1 MAKKAQK
8 KPAAE
13 ITVANPAASVKE
25 EKKPVAEKAKETAV
39 KVAEKVGV
47 VVEKAEKKAEEV
59 ATKAQEKVVE
69 VVKKVEEKTAP
80 VAEKI
85 KEKKAEKAVK
95 PVKPVKSEK
104 AEKAEKAV
112 KEAVKKVADAAE
124 KAVDTVAKAAEK
136 VAEKAEESK
145 VAEKVAK
152 VVKTAEAKVDK
163 PVAAKAEKPAV
174 PEEKKYRK
182 KVLFVAAE
190 ALPYVKTGGLGD
202 VAAALPKALLKEDY
216 DVRVVLPLYFNI
228 PDKFRTTMQYLGCCY
243 VSLAWRYQYCGV
255 FTQKY
260 DGVTYYFIDN
270 EYYFKRNGIYGHYD
284 DAERFAFFSKAVLEA
299 LPIMDFTPDI
309 IHCHDWHTG
318 LTPVYLDVYYRNS
331 PYCKSARTV
340 FTIHNIQFQG
350 KYGTEI
356 CDDIL
361 GLPADKKSLVLYQNC
376 VNFMKGAIECSN
388 KVTTV
393 SPTYAEEIL
402 NSYYSFGLQDIL
414 GARKYKLSGIING
427 IDVDTNDPATDKA
440 LFKNY
445 DKTTVADK
453 AANKKGLQQMLNL
466 DQNPNVPV
474 IGMVTRLTEQK
485 GMELIAN
492 VFEAILSKGVQMVVL
507 GSGDWKYES
516 LLKDMQKRFPDKLR
530 AVLGFSGDLA
540 SKIYA
545 GADIFLMP
553 SKFEPCGLSQMIS
566 MRYGTIPIVRETG
579 GLKDTVVPYNGATG
593 EGTGFTFYSY
603 NAHDMLYAIERA
615 VGLYYD
621 YKDDWKKL
629 VQNAMSQDFSWNNI
643 CKQYIALYEN
653 L

>member
-1 MAKKAQK
+1 MAKKAQTKKPDAAQK
-8 KPAAE
+8 KPA
-13 ITVANPAASVKE
+13 TVASAVPEKE
-25 EKKPVAEKAKETAV
+25 EKAAIVTPVKEV
-39 KVAEKVGV
+39 EKVV
-47 VVEKAEKKAEEV
+47 AKAQTTEIKAEKKAEKVAVKAQKEV
-59 ATKAQEKVVE
+59 AEPVAVGKKSEPK
-69 VVKKVEEKTAP
+69 VKKAAGK
-80 VAEKI
+80 
-85 KEKKAEKAVK
+85 KAVK
-95 PVKPVKSEK
+95 
-104 AEKAEKAV
+104 AQKAV
-112 KEAVKKVADAAE
+112 KTEE
-124 KAVDTVAKAAEK
+124 KAA
-136 VAEKAEESK
+136 
-145 VAEKVAK
+145 VAEKVQEKPVEAIK
-152 VVKTAEAKVDK
+152 TEVIPVKTEAK
-163 PVAAKAEKPAV
+163 PAEKQY
-174 PEEKKYRK
+174 KK

-190 ALPYVKTGGLGD
+190 ALPYVKTGGLAD
-202 VAAALPKALLKEDY
+202 VAAALPKALLKENY
-216 DVRVVLPLYFNI
+216 DVRVVMPLYFNI

-243 VSLAWRYQYCGV
+243 VALAWRYQYCGV

-260 DGVTYYFIDN
+260 DGVTYYFLDN

-284 DAERFAFFSKAVLEA
+284 DAERFAFFSKAALEA

-331 PYCKSARTV
+331 PYCKNARTV

-350 KYGTEI
+350 KYGNEI
-356 CDDIL
+356 CDDII
-361 GLPADKKSLVLYQNC
+361 GLPTDKKSLVQYQNC
-376 VNFMKGAIECSN
+376 VNYMKGAIECSN

-393 SPTYAEEIL
+393 SPTYAKEIL

-414 GARKYKLSGIING
+414 GARKYKLCGIING
-427 IDVDTNDPATDKA
+427 IDVDLNNPATDKA

-445 DKTTVADK
+445 DKDTVADK

-485 GMELIAN
+485 GMDLIAN
-492 VFEAILSKGVQMVVL
+492 VFEEILSKGIQMVVL

-566 MRYGTIPIVRETG
+566 MRYGTIPVVRETG
-579 GLKDTVVPYNGATG
+579 GLKDTVVPYNGATK

-621 YKDDWKKL
+621 YKDDWKQL

>member
-1 MAKKAQK
+1 MAKKAQTK
-8 KPAAE
+8 KPAA
-13 ITVANPAASVKE
+13 V
-25 EKKPVAEKAKETAV
+25 EKKPVVATDVAPAKSEKKPVKEKAKETAA
-39 KVAEKVGV
+39 KVVEKVEEV
-47 VVEKAEKKAEEV
+47 VGKAGEKAEKPAAKAE
-59 ATKAQEKVVE
+59 KKVSE
-69 VVKKVEEKTAP
+69 AVKKVEEKAAP
-80 VAEKI
+80 AVKKI
-85 KEKKAEKAVK
+85 EEKKAEKPA
-95 PVKPVKSEK
+95 KSEK
-104 AEKAEKAV
+104 AAKAEKVVKKTVAKVADKVEKAVDKVAEKAEKA
-112 KEAVKKVADAAE
+112 AE
-124 KAVDTVAKAAEK
+124 KAVASKAGEKIADAVKAAEEK
-136 VAEKAEESK
+136 VDVAPAEKQY
-145 VAEKVAK
+145 
-152 VVKTAEAKVDK
+152 
-163 PVAAKAEKPAV
+163 
-174 PEEKKYRK
+174 KKRI
-182 KVLFVAAE
+182 LFVAAE

-202 VAAALPKALLKEDY
+202 VAAALPKALVKEGY

-260 DGVTYYFIDN
+260 DGVTYYFLDN

-284 DAERFAFFSKAVLEA
+284 DAERFAFFSKAALEA
-299 LPIMDFTPDI
+299 LPIMNFTPDI

-318 LTPVYLDVYYRNS
+318 LTPVYLDVYYRNV
-331 PYCKSARTV
+331 PYCKNARTV

-350 KYGTEI
+350 KYGNEI

-361 GLPADKKSLVLYQNC
+361 GLPADKKSLVQYQNC

-393 SPTYAEEIL
+393 SPTYANEIL

-427 IDVDTNDPATDKA
+427 IDVETNDPATDKA

-445 DKTTVADK
+445 DKNTVADK

-485 GMELIAN
+485 GMELIAS
-492 VFEAILSKGVQMVVL
+492 VFEEILSKGVQMVVL

-579 GLKDTVVPYNGATG
+579 GLKDTVVPYNGVTKQ
-593 EGTGFTFYSY
+593 GTGFTFYSY

-621 YKDDWKKL
+621 YKDDWKQL

>member
-1 MAKKAQK
+1 MAKKAQTK
-8 KPAAE
+8 KPAE
-13 ITVANPAASVKE
+13 VKE
-25 EKKPVAEKAKETAV
+25 KAVAPVKSEEKP
-39 KVAEKVGV
+39 
-47 VVEKAEKKAEEV
+47 VVEKAKAVVAEVAAKVETAFEKVEKKAEEV
-59 ATKAQEKVVE
+59 AA
-69 VVKKVEEKTAP
+69 KVEEK
-80 VAEKI
+80 V
-85 KEKKAEKAVK
+85 V
-95 PVKPVKSEK
+95 
-104 AEKAEKAV
+104 
-112 KEAVKKVADAAE
+112 
-124 KAVDTVAKAAEK
+124 K
-136 VAEKAEESK
+136 VAEKAKEKAAPAVKKAAEKKAAKADKPVKKSETLQKAETAVKETAAK
-145 VAEKVAK
+145 VAEKVEKA
-152 VVKTAEAKVDK
+152 
-163 PVAAKAEKPAV
+163 VAAVEKKAEETAV
-174 PEEKKYRK
+174 TIEKTKAVEKVEKAVKAAEVKIENAEKKAEPAKQYK
-182 KVLFVAAE
+182 KKILFVAAE

-202 VAAALPKALLKEDY
+202 VAAALPKALVKEEY
-216 DVRVVLPLYFNI
+216 DVRVVMPLYFNI

-260 DGVTYYFIDN
+260 DGVTYYFLDN

-284 DAERFAFFSKAVLEA
+284 DAERFAFFSKAALEA

-331 PYCKSARTV
+331 PNCKNARTV

-350 KYGTEI
+350 KYGNEI

-361 GLPADKKSLVLYQNC
+361 GLPADKKSLVQYQNC

-393 SPTYAEEIL
+393 SPTYAGEIL

-427 IDVDTNDPATDKA
+427 IDVDINNPATDKA

-445 DKTTVADK
+445 DKNSVEGK
-453 AANKKGLQQMLNL
+453 AANKKGLQEMLNL
-466 DQNPNVPV
+466 NQNPNIPV

-492 VFEAILSKGVQMVVL
+492 VFEEILSKGLQMVVL

-516 LLKDMQKRFPDKLR
+516 MLKDMQKRFPDKLR

-545 GADIFLMP
+545 GSDIFLMP

-579 GLKDTVVPYNGATG
+579 GLKDTVAPYNGATKQ
-593 EGTGFTFYSY
+593 GTGFTFYSY

-621 YKDDWKKL
+621 YKEDWKQL
-629 VQNAMSQDFSWNNI
+629 VQNAMSQDFSWDNI
-643 CKQYIALYEN
+643 CKQYISLYEN

>member
-1 MAKKAQK
+1 MAKKAQTKKPDAAQK
-8 KPAAE
+8 KPA
-13 ITVANPAASVKE
+13 TVASAVPEKEKKAAIVTPVKE
-25 EKKPVAEKAKETAV
+25 V
-39 KVAEKVGV
+39 EKVV
-47 VVEKAEKKAEEV
+47 AKAQTTEIKAEKKAEKV
-59 ATKAQEKVVE
+59 AVKAQKE
-69 VVKKVEEKTAP
+69 VTEPA
-80 VAEKI
+80 
-85 KEKKAEKAVK
+85 AVGK
-95 PVKPVKSEK
+95 KSEPK
-104 AEKAEKAV
+104 V
-112 KEAVKKVADAAE
+112 K
-124 KAVDTVAKAAEK
+124 KAAEK
-136 VAEKAEESK
+136 KAVKAQKAEKTEEK
-145 VAEKVAK
+145 AAVAEKVQEKPVEAIK
-152 VVKTAEAKVDK
+152 TEVIPVKTEAK
-163 PVAAKAEKPAV
+163 PA
-174 PEEKKYRK
+174 EKKYKK

-190 ALPYVKTGGLGD
+190 ALPYVKTGGLAD
-202 VAAALPKALLKEDY
+202 VAAALPKALLKENY
-216 DVRVVLPLYFNI
+216 DVRVVMPLYFNI

-243 VSLAWRYQYCGV
+243 VALAWRYQYCGV

-260 DGVTYYFIDN
+260 DGVTYYFLDN

-284 DAERFAFFSKAVLEA
+284 DAERFAFFSKAALEA

-331 PYCKSARTV
+331 PYCKNARTV

-350 KYGTEI
+350 KYGNEI
-356 CDDIL
+356 CDDII
-361 GLPADKKSLVLYQNC
+361 GLPADKKSLVQYQNC
-376 VNFMKGAIECSN
+376 VNYMKGAIECSN

-393 SPTYAEEIL
+393 SPTYAKEIL

-414 GARKYKLSGIING
+414 GARKYKLCGIING
-427 IDVDTNDPATDKA
+427 IDVDLNNPATDKA

-445 DKTTVADK
+445 DKDTVADK

-485 GMELIAN
+485 GMDLIAN
-492 VFEAILSKGVQMVVL
+492 VFEEILSKGIQMVVL

-566 MRYGTIPIVRETG
+566 MRYGTIPVVRETG
-579 GLKDTVVPYNGATG
+579 GLKDTVVPYNGATK

-621 YKDDWKKL
+621 YKDDWKQL

>member
-1 MAKKAQK
+1 MAKKAQTK
-8 KPAAE
+8 KPAA
-13 ITVANPAASVKE
+13 V
-25 EKKPVAEKAKETAV
+25 EKKPVVATDVASAKSEKKPVKEKAKETAA
-39 KVAEKVGV
+39 KVVEKVEEV
-47 VVEKAEKKAEEV
+47 VGKAGEKAEKLAAKAE
-59 ATKAQEKVVE
+59 KKVSE
-69 VVKKVEEKTAP
+69 AVKKVEEKAAP
-80 VAEKI
+80 AVKKI
-85 KEKKAEKAVK
+85 EEKKAEKPA
-95 PVKPVKSEK
+95 KSEK
-104 AEKAEKAV
+104 AAKAEKVVKETVAKVADKVEKAVDKVAEKAEKA
-112 KEAVKKVADAAE
+112 AE
-124 KAVDTVAKAAEK
+124 KAVASKAGEKIADAVKAAEEK
-136 VAEKAEESK
+136 VDVAPAEKQY
-145 VAEKVAK
+145 
-152 VVKTAEAKVDK
+152 
-163 PVAAKAEKPAV
+163 
-174 PEEKKYRK
+174 KKRI
-182 KVLFVAAE
+182 LFVAAE

-202 VAAALPKALLKEDY
+202 VAAALPKALVKEGY

-260 DGVTYYFIDN
+260 DGVTYYFLDN

-284 DAERFAFFSKAVLEA
+284 DAERFAFFSKAALEA
-299 LPIMDFTPDI
+299 LPIMNFTPDI

-318 LTPVYLDVYYRNS
+318 LTPVYLDVYYRNV
-331 PYCKSARTV
+331 PYCKNARTV

-350 KYGTEI
+350 KYGNEI

-361 GLPADKKSLVLYQNC
+361 GLPADKKSLVQYQNC

-393 SPTYAEEIL
+393 SPTYANEIL

-427 IDVDTNDPATDKA
+427 IDVETNDPATDKA

-445 DKTTVADK
+445 DKNTVADK

-485 GMELIAN
+485 GMELIAS
-492 VFEAILSKGVQMVVL
+492 VFEEILSKGVQMVVL

-579 GLKDTVVPYNGATG
+579 GLKDTVVPYNGVTRQ
-593 EGTGFTFYSY
+593 GTGFTFYSY

-621 YKDDWKKL
+621 YKDDWKQL

>member
-1 MAKKAQK
+1 MAKKAQTK
-8 KPAAE
+8 KPAA
-13 ITVANPAASVKE
+13 V
-25 EKKPVAEKAKETAV
+25 EKKPVVATDVASAKSEKKPVKEKAKETAA
-39 KVAEKVGV
+39 KVVEKVEEV
-47 VVEKAEKKAEEV
+47 VGKAGEKAEKLAAKAE
-59 ATKAQEKVVE
+59 KKVSE
-69 VVKKVEEKTAP
+69 AVKKVEEKAAP
-80 VAEKI
+80 AVKKI
-85 KEKKAEKAVK
+85 EEKKAEKPAKREKAAKAEKVVKKTVAKVADKVEKAVDK
-95 PVKPVKSEK
+95 V
-104 AEKAEKAV
+104 AEKAEKA
-112 KEAVKKVADAAE
+112 AE
-124 KAVDTVAKAAEK
+124 KAVASKAGEKIADAVKAAEEK
-136 VAEKAEESK
+136 VDVAPAEKQY
-145 VAEKVAK
+145 
-152 VVKTAEAKVDK
+152 
-163 PVAAKAEKPAV
+163 
-174 PEEKKYRK
+174 KKRI
-182 KVLFVAAE
+182 LFVAAE

-202 VAAALPKALLKEDY
+202 VAAALPKALVKEGY

-260 DGVTYYFIDN
+260 DGVTYYFLDN

-284 DAERFAFFSKAVLEA
+284 DAERFAFFSKAALEA

-318 LTPVYLDVYYRNS
+318 LTPVYLDVYYRNV
-331 PYCKSARTV
+331 PYCKNARTV

-350 KYGTEI
+350 KYGNEI

-361 GLPADKKSLVLYQNC
+361 GLPADKKSLVQYQNC

-393 SPTYAEEIL
+393 SPTYANEIL

-427 IDVDTNDPATDKA
+427 IDVETNDPATDKA

-445 DKTTVADK
+445 DKNTVADK

-485 GMELIAN
+485 GMELIAS
-492 VFEAILSKGVQMVVL
+492 VFEEILSKGVQMVVL

-579 GLKDTVVPYNGATG
+579 GLKDTVVPYNGVTKQ
-593 EGTGFTFYSY
+593 GTGFTFYSY

-621 YKDDWKKL
+621 YKDDWKQL

>member
-8 KPAAE
+8 KPAAAE
-13 ITVANPAASVKE
+13 KPVANSAVAAKE
-25 EKKPVAEKAKETAV
+25 EKKPAVVKAEETAV
-39 KVAEKVGV
+39 KAAEKPVA
-47 VVEKAEKKAEEV
+47 VEKKAEKKAEKVE
-59 ATKAQEKVVE
+59 TKAQEKVAGVVE
-69 VVKKVEEKTAP
+69 KVEEKAAP
-80 VAEKI
+80 KAVQTKVKKAQKTDVKKAPAPAEKP
-85 KEKKAEKAVK
+85 AVK
-95 PVKPVKSEK
+95 
-104 AEKAEKAV
+104 
-112 KEAVKKVADAAE
+112 
-124 KAVDTVAKAAEK
+124 
-136 VAEKAEESK
+136 AEKAEESNAEVK
-145 VAEKVAK
+145 VGKA
-152 VVKTAEAKVDK
+152 AEAKT
-163 PVAAKAEKPAV
+163 EKPAA
-174 PEEKKYRK
+174 PTEKKYRK

-270 EYYFKRNGIYGHYD
+270 EYYFKRNGLYGHYD

-427 IDVDTNDPATDKA
+427 IDVDINDPATDKA

-445 DKTTVADK
+445 TKETVADK

-566 MRYGTIPIVRETG
+566 MRYGTIPVVRETG

-593 EGTGFTFYSY
+593 QGTGFTFYSY

-643 CKQYIALYEN
+643 CKQYVALYEN

>member
-1 MAKKAQK
+1 MAKKAQTK
-8 KPAAE
+8 KPAA
-13 ITVANPAASVKE
+13 V
-25 EKKPVAEKAKETAV
+25 EKKPVVATDVASAKSEKKPVKEKAKETAA
-39 KVAEKVGV
+39 KVVEKVEEV
-47 VVEKAEKKAEEV
+47 VGKAGEKAEKLAAKAE
-59 ATKAQEKVVE
+59 KKVSE
-69 VVKKVEEKTAP
+69 AVKKVEEKAAP
-80 VAEKI
+80 AVKKI
-85 KEKKAEKAVK
+85 EEKKAEKPA
-95 PVKPVKSEK
+95 KSEK
-104 AEKAEKAV
+104 AAKAEKVVKETVAKVADKVEKAVDKVAEKAEKA
-112 KEAVKKVADAAE
+112 AE
-124 KAVDTVAKAAEK
+124 KAVASKAGEKIADAVKAAEEK
-136 VAEKAEESK
+136 VDVAPAEKQY
-145 VAEKVAK
+145 
-152 VVKTAEAKVDK
+152 
-163 PVAAKAEKPAV
+163 
-174 PEEKKYRK
+174 KKRI
-182 KVLFVAAE
+182 LFVAAE

-202 VAAALPKALLKEDY
+202 VAAALPKALVKEGY

-260 DGVTYYFIDN
+260 DGVTYYFLDN

-284 DAERFAFFSKAVLEA
+284 DAERFAFFSKAALEA

-318 LTPVYLDVYYRNS
+318 LTPVYLDVYYRNV
-331 PYCKSARTV
+331 PYCKNARTV

-350 KYGTEI
+350 KYGNEI

-361 GLPADKKSLVLYQNC
+361 GLPADKKSLVQYQNC

-393 SPTYAEEIL
+393 SPTYANEIL

-427 IDVDTNDPATDKA
+427 IDVETNDPATDKA

-445 DKTTVADK
+445 DKNTVADK

-485 GMELIAN
+485 GMELIAS
-492 VFEAILSKGVQMVVL
+492 VFEEILSKGVQMVVL

-579 GLKDTVVPYNGATG
+579 GLKDTVVPYNGVTKQ
-593 EGTGFTFYSY
+593 GTGFTFYSY

-621 YKDDWKKL
+621 YKDDWKQL

>member
-8 KPAAE
+8 KPATE
-13 ITVANPAASVKE
+13 KSVATPAAPAKE
-25 EKKPVAEKAKETAV
+25 EKKTVAEKAEERAV
-39 KVAEKVGV
+39 KVAAKVEAA
-47 VVEKAEKKAEEV
+47 VEKAEKQAEKV
-59 ATKAQEKVVE
+59 ATKAEEKVAE
-69 VVKKVEEKTAP
+69 VVKKVEKKIAPTAD
-80 VAEKI
+80 KI
-85 KEKKAEKAVK
+85 KEKKTAKANK
-95 PVKPVKSEK
+95 PAKSDK
-104 AEKAEKAV
+104 V
-112 KEAVKKVADAAE
+112 TVGEAVKKVADAVE

-136 VAEKAEESK
+136 VAKKAEESK
-145 VAEKVAK
+145 VAEKAAA
-152 VVKTAEAKVDK
+152 VVNAAEAKVDK
-163 PVAAKAEKPAV
+163 PAEAKVEKPAA
-174 PEEKKYRK
+174 PAEKKYKK

-299 LPIMDFTPDI
+299 LSIMDFTPDI

-350 KYGTEI
+350 KYGADI

-376 VNFMKGAIECSN
+376 VNYMKGAIECSN

-402 NSYYSFGLQDIL
+402 NSYFSFGLQDIL

-427 IDVDTNDPATDKA
+427 IDVETNDPATDKA

-445 DKTTVADK
+445 TKDTVADK

-466 DQNPNVPV
+466 DQNPDVPV

-566 MRYGTIPIVRETG
+566 MRYGTIPVVRETG

>member
-1 MAKKAQK
+1 MAKKAQTK
-8 KPAAE
+8 KPAA
-13 ITVANPAASVKE
+13 V
-25 EKKPVAEKAKETAV
+25 EKKPVVATDVASAKSEKKPVKEKAKETAA
-39 KVAEKVGV
+39 KVVEKVEEV
-47 VVEKAEKKAEEV
+47 VGKAGEKAEKLAAKAE
-59 ATKAQEKVVE
+59 KKVSE
-69 VVKKVEEKTAP
+69 AVKKVEEKAAP
-80 VAEKI
+80 AVKKI
-85 KEKKAEKAVK
+85 EEKKAEKPA
-95 PVKPVKSEK
+95 KSEK
-104 AEKAEKAV
+104 AAKAEKVVKETVAKVADKVEKAVDKVAEKAEKA
-112 KEAVKKVADAAE
+112 AE
-124 KAVDTVAKAAEK
+124 KAVASKAGEKIADAVKAAEEK
-136 VAEKAEESK
+136 VDVAPAEKQY
-145 VAEKVAK
+145 
-152 VVKTAEAKVDK
+152 
-163 PVAAKAEKPAV
+163 
-174 PEEKKYRK
+174 KKRI
-182 KVLFVAAE
+182 LFVAAE

-202 VAAALPKALLKEDY
+202 VAAALPKALVKEGY

-260 DGVTYYFIDN
+260 DGVTYYFLDN

-284 DAERFAFFSKAVLEA
+284 DAERFAFFSKAALEA
-299 LPIMDFTPDI
+299 LPIMNFTPDI

-318 LTPVYLDVYYRNS
+318 LTPVYLDVYYRNV
-331 PYCKSARTV
+331 PYCKNARTV

-350 KYGTEI
+350 KYGNEI

-361 GLPADKKSLVLYQNC
+361 GLPADKKSLVQYQNC

-393 SPTYAEEIL
+393 SPTYANEIL

-427 IDVDTNDPATDKA
+427 IDVETNDPATDKA

-445 DKTTVADK
+445 DKNTVADK

-492 VFEAILSKGVQMVVL
+492 VFEEILSKGVQMVVL

-579 GLKDTVVPYNGATG
+579 GLKDTVVPYNGVTRQ
-593 EGTGFTFYSY
+593 GTGFTFYSY

-621 YKDDWKKL
+621 YKDDWKQL

>member
-1 MAKKAQK
+1 MAKKAQTK
-8 KPAAE
+8 KPA
-13 ITVANPAASVKE
+13 VE
-25 EKKPVAEKAKETAV
+25 EKTVVAAHVAPAGSDKRPVKEKAKEKAA
-39 KVAEKVGV
+39 KVAEKVEAAVSKAG
-47 VVEKAEKKAEEV
+47 EKAEKVAAKAEKKV
-59 ATKAQEKVVE
+59 AE
-69 VVKKVEEKTAP
+69 VVKKVEEKAAP
-80 VAEKI
+80 VVKKA
-85 KEKKAEKAVK
+85 KEKKAEKPAGSTK
-95 PVKPVKSEK
+95 AAK
-104 AEKAEKAV
+104 AEKVV
-112 KEAVKKVADAAE
+112 KEAAAKVADKVGKAVDKVADKAEKAAE
-124 KAVDTVAKAAEK
+124 KAVESKAAAKVAKAVKA
-136 VAEKAEESK
+136 AEEK
-145 VAEKVAK
+145 IDV
-152 VVKTAEAKVDK
+152 K
-163 PVAAKAEKPAV
+163 PVEKQY
-174 PEEKKYRK
+174 KKK
-182 KVLFVAAE
+182 ILFVTAE

-202 VAAALPKALLKEDY
+202 VAAALPKALVKEGY

-260 DGVTYYFIDN
+260 DGVTYYFLDN
-270 EYYFKRNGIYGHYD
+270 EYYFKRNGLYGHYD
-284 DAERFAFFSKAVLEA
+284 DAERFAFFSKAALEA

-309 IHCHDWHTG
+309 IHCHDWHSG
-318 LTPVYLDVYYRNS
+318 LTPVYLDVYYRNV
-331 PYCKSARTV
+331 PNCKNARTV

-350 KYGTEI
+350 KYGNEI

-361 GLPADKKSLVLYQNC
+361 GLPADKKSLVQYQNC

-393 SPTYAEEIL
+393 SPTYANEIL

-427 IDVDTNDPATDKA
+427 IDVDTNNPATDKA

-445 DKTTVADK
+445 DKDTVADK

-466 DQNPNVPV
+466 NQNPNVPV

-492 VFEAILSKGVQMVVL
+492 VFEEILSKGVQMVVL

-579 GLKDTVVPYNGATG
+579 GLKDTVVPYNGVTK

-603 NAHDMLYAIERA
+603 NAHDMLYTINEAIRT
-615 VGLYYD
+615 
-621 YKDDWKKL
+621 YKDKNVWKD
-629 VQNAMSQDFSWNNI
+629 VQYRAMTTDFSW
-643 CKQYIALYEN
+643 KVQAGEYESLYKK
-653 L
+653 

>member
-1 MAKKAQK
+1 MAKKAQTK
-8 KPAAE
+8 KPA
-13 ITVANPAASVKE
+13 VE
-25 EKKPVAEKAKETAV
+25 EKTVVAAHVAPAGSDKRPVKEKAKEKAA
-39 KVAEKVGV
+39 KVAEKVEAAVSKAG
-47 VVEKAEKKAEEV
+47 EKAEKVAAKAEKKV
-59 ATKAQEKVVE
+59 AE
-69 VVKKVEEKTAP
+69 VVKKVEEKAAP
-80 VAEKI
+80 VVKKAEA
-85 KEKKAEKAVK
+85 KKAEKPAESTK
-95 PVKPVKSEK
+95 AAK
-104 AEKAEKAV
+104 AEKVV
-112 KEAVKKVADAAE
+112 KEAAAKVADKVGKAVDKVADKAEKAAE
-124 KAVDTVAKAAEK
+124 KAVESKAAVKVAKAVKA
-136 VAEKAEESK
+136 AEEK
-145 VAEKVAK
+145 IDV
-152 VVKTAEAKVDK
+152 K
-163 PVAAKAEKPAV
+163 PVEKQY
-174 PEEKKYRK
+174 KKK
-182 KVLFVAAE
+182 ILFVTAE

-350 KYGTEI
+350 KYGADI

-376 VNFMKGAIECSN
+376 VNYMKGAIECSN

-402 NSYYSFGLQDIL
+402 NSYFSFGLQDIL

-427 IDVDTNDPATDKA
+427 IDVETNDPATDKA

-445 DKTTVADK
+445 TKDTVADK

-466 DQNPNVPV
+466 DQNPDVPV

-566 MRYGTIPIVRETG
+566 MRYGTIPVVRETG

>member
-8 KPAAE
+8 KPATE
-13 ITVANPAASVKE
+13 KSVATSAAPAKE
-25 EKKPVAEKAKETAV
+25 EKKTVADKAEETAV
-39 KVAEKVGV
+39 KVAAKVEAA
-47 VVEKAEKKAEEV
+47 VEKAEKQAEKV
-59 ATKAQEKVVE
+59 ATKAEEKVAE
-69 VVKKVEEKTAP
+69 VVKKVEKKIAPTAD
-80 VAEKI
+80 KI
-85 KEKKAEKAVK
+85 KEKKTSKAKK
-95 PVKPVKSEK
+95 PTKSDK
-104 AEKAEKAV
+104 V
-112 KEAVKKVADAAE
+112 TVGEAVKKVADAVE

-136 VAEKAEESK
+136 VAKKAEESK
-145 VAEKVAK
+145 VAEKAAA
-152 VVKTAEAKVDK
+152 VVNAAEAKVDK
-163 PVAAKAEKPAV
+163 PAEAKVEKPAA
-174 PEEKKYRK
+174 PAEKKYKK

-202 VAAALPKALLKEDY
+202 VAAALPKALIKEDY

-350 KYGTEI
+350 KYGADI

-376 VNFMKGAIECSN
+376 VNYMKGAIECSN

-402 NSYYSFGLQDIL
+402 NSYFSFGLQDIL

-427 IDVDTNDPATDKA
+427 IDVETNDPAIDKA

-445 DKTTVADK
+445 TKDTVADK

-466 DQNPNVPV
+466 DQNPDVPV

-566 MRYGTIPIVRETG
+566 MRYGTIPVVRETG

>member
-1 MAKKAQK
+1 MAKKAQTK
-8 KPAAE
+8 KPAA
-13 ITVANPAASVKE
+13 V
-25 EKKPVAEKAKETAV
+25 EKKPVVATDVASAKSEKKPVKEKAKETAA
-39 KVAEKVGV
+39 KVVEKVEEV
-47 VVEKAEKKAEEV
+47 VGKAGEKAEKLAAKAE
-59 ATKAQEKVVE
+59 KKVSE
-69 VVKKVEEKTAP
+69 AVKKVEEKAAP
-80 VAEKI
+80 AVKKI
-85 KEKKAEKAVK
+85 EEKKAEKPA
-95 PVKPVKSEK
+95 KSEK
-104 AEKAEKAV
+104 AAKAEKVVKKTVAKVADKVEKAVDKVAEKAEKA
-112 KEAVKKVADAAE
+112 AE
-124 KAVDTVAKAAEK
+124 KAVASKAGEKIADAVKAAEEK
-136 VAEKAEESK
+136 VDAAPAEKQY
-145 VAEKVAK
+145 
-152 VVKTAEAKVDK
+152 
-163 PVAAKAEKPAV
+163 
-174 PEEKKYRK
+174 KKRI
-182 KVLFVAAE
+182 LFVAAE

-202 VAAALPKALLKEDY
+202 VAAALPKALVKEGY

-228 PDKFRTTMQYLGCCY
+228 PDKFKTTMQYLGCCY

-260 DGVTYYFIDN
+260 DGVTYYFLDN

-284 DAERFAFFSKAVLEA
+284 DAERFAFFSKAALEA
-299 LPIMDFTPDI
+299 LPIMNFTPDI

-318 LTPVYLDVYYRNS
+318 LTPVYLDVYYRNV
-331 PYCKSARTV
+331 PYCKNARTV

-350 KYGTEI
+350 KYGNEI

-361 GLPADKKSLVLYQNC
+361 GLPADKKPLVQYQNC

-393 SPTYAEEIL
+393 SPTYANEIL

-427 IDVDTNDPATDKA
+427 IDVETNDPATDKA

-445 DKTTVADK
+445 DKNTVADK

-485 GMELIAN
+485 GMELIAS
-492 VFEAILSKGVQMVVL
+492 VFEEILSKGVQMVVL

-579 GLKDTVVPYNGATG
+579 GLKDTVVPYNGVTKQ
-593 EGTGFTFYSY
+593 GTGFTFYSY

-621 YKDDWKKL
+621 YKDDWKQL

>member
-1 MAKKAQK
+1 MAKKAQTKKPDAAQK
-8 KPAAE
+8 KPA
-13 ITVANPAASVKE
+13 TVASAVPEKE
-25 EKKPVAEKAKETAV
+25 EKAAIVTPVKEV
-39 KVAEKVGV
+39 EKVV
-47 VVEKAEKKAEEV
+47 AKAQTTEIKAEKKAEKVAVKAQKEV
-59 ATKAQEKVVE
+59 AEPA
-69 VVKKVEEKTAP
+69 
-80 VAEKI
+80 
-85 KEKKAEKAVK
+85 AVGK
-95 PVKPVKSEK
+95 KSEPK
-104 AEKAEKAV
+104 V
-112 KEAVKKVADAAE
+112 K
-124 KAVDTVAKAAEK
+124 KAAEK
-136 VAEKAEESK
+136 KAVKAQKVVKTEEKAA
-145 VAEKVAK
+145 VAEKVQEKPVEAIK
-152 VVKTAEAKVDK
+152 TEVIPVKTEAK
-163 PVAAKAEKPAV
+163 PAEKQY
-174 PEEKKYRK
+174 KK

-190 ALPYVKTGGLGD
+190 ALPYVKTGGLAD
-202 VAAALPKALLKEDY
+202 VAAALPKALLKENY
-216 DVRVVLPLYFNI
+216 DVRVVMPLYFNI

-243 VSLAWRYQYCGV
+243 VALAWRYQYCGI

-260 DGVTYYFIDN
+260 DGVTYYFLDN

-284 DAERFAFFSKAVLEA
+284 DAERFAFFSKAALEA

-331 PYCKSARTV
+331 PYCKNARTV

-350 KYGTEI
+350 KYGNEI
-356 CDDIL
+356 CDDII
-361 GLPADKKSLVLYQNC
+361 GLPADKKSLVQYQNC
-376 VNFMKGAIECSN
+376 VNYMKGAIECSN

-393 SPTYAEEIL
+393 SPTYAKEIL

-414 GARKYKLSGIING
+414 GARKYKLCGIING
-427 IDVDTNDPATDKA
+427 IDVDLNNPATDKA

-445 DKTTVADK
+445 DKDTVADK

-485 GMELIAN
+485 GMDLIAN
-492 VFEAILSKGVQMVVL
+492 VFEEILSKGIQMVVL

-566 MRYGTIPIVRETG
+566 MRYGTIPVVRETG
-579 GLKDTVVPYNGATG
+579 GLKDTVVPYNGATK

-621 YKDDWKKL
+621 YKDDWKQL

>member
-1 MAKKAQK
+1 MAKKAQTKKPDAAQK
-8 KPAAE
+8 KPA
-13 ITVANPAASVKE
+13 TVISAVPEKE
-25 EKKPVAEKAKETAV
+25 EKAAIETPVKEV
-39 KVAEKVGV
+39 EKVV
-47 VVEKAEKKAEEV
+47 AKAQTSEIKAEKKAAKVVEKAQKEV
-59 ATKAQEKVVE
+59 AESAAVEKKSEPKVKKTAEKKAVKAQKAVKTEEKAAVEEKAQEKSVE
-69 VVKKVEEKTAP
+69 VIKTEVIP
-80 VAEKI
+80 VNTEAKPAEKQY
-85 KEKKAEKAVK
+85 K
-95 PVKPVKSEK
+95 
-104 AEKAEKAV
+104 
-112 KEAVKKVADAAE
+112 
-124 KAVDTVAKAAEK
+124 
-136 VAEKAEESK
+136 
-145 VAEKVAK
+145 
-152 VVKTAEAKVDK
+152 
-163 PVAAKAEKPAV
+163 
-174 PEEKKYRK
+174 K

-190 ALPYVKTGGLGD
+190 ALPYVKTGGLAD
-202 VAAALPKALLKEDY
+202 VAAALPKALLKENY
-216 DVRVVLPLYFNI
+216 DVRVVMPLYFNI

-243 VSLAWRYQYCGV
+243 VALAWRYQYCGV

-260 DGVTYYFIDN
+260 DGVTYYFLDN

-284 DAERFAFFSKAVLEA
+284 DAERFAFFSKAALEA

-331 PYCKSARTV
+331 PYCKNARTV

-350 KYGTEI
+350 KYGNEV
-356 CDDIL
+356 CDDII
-361 GLPADKKSLVLYQNC
+361 GLPADKKSLVQYQNC
-376 VNFMKGAIECSN
+376 VNYMKGAIECSN

-393 SPTYAEEIL
+393 SPSYAKEIL

-414 GARKYKLSGIING
+414 GARKYKLCGIING
-427 IDVDTNDPATDKA
+427 IDVDLNNPATDKA

-445 DKTTVADK
+445 DKDTVADK

-485 GMELIAN
+485 GMDLIAN
-492 VFEAILSKGVQMVVL
+492 VFEEILSKGIQMVVL

-566 MRYGTIPIVRETG
+566 MRYGTIPVVRETG
-579 GLKDTVVPYNGATG
+579 GLKDTVVPYNGATK

-621 YKDDWKKL
+621 YKEDWKQL

>member
-1 MAKKAQK
+1 MAKKAQTK
-8 KPAAE
+8 KPA
-13 ITVANPAASVKE
+13 VE
-25 EKKPVAEKAKETAV
+25 EKTVVAAHVAPAGSDKRPVKEKAKEKAA
-39 KVAEKVGV
+39 KVAEKVEAAVSKAG
-47 VVEKAEKKAEEV
+47 EKAEKVAAKAEKKV
-59 ATKAQEKVVE
+59 AE
-69 VVKKVEEKTAP
+69 VVKKVEEKAAP
-80 VAEKI
+80 VVKKAE
-85 KEKKAEKAVK
+85 EKKAEKPAESTK
-95 PVKPVKSEK
+95 AAK
-104 AEKAEKAV
+104 AEKVV
-112 KEAVKKVADAAE
+112 KEAAAKVADKVGKAVDKVADKAEKAAE
-124 KAVDTVAKAAEK
+124 KAVESKAAAKVAKAVKA
-136 VAEKAEESK
+136 AEEK
-145 VAEKVAK
+145 IDV
-152 VVKTAEAKVDK
+152 K
-163 PVAAKAEKPAV
+163 PVEKQY
-174 PEEKKYRK
+174 KKK
-182 KVLFVAAE
+182 ILFVTAE

-202 VAAALPKALLKEDY
+202 VAAALPKALVKEGY

-260 DGVTYYFIDN
+260 DGVTYYFLDN
-270 EYYFKRNGIYGHYD
+270 EYYFKRNGLYGHYD
-284 DAERFAFFSKAVLEA
+284 DAERFAFFSKAALEA

-309 IHCHDWHTG
+309 IHCHDWHSG
-318 LTPVYLDVYYRNS
+318 LTPVYLDVYYRNV
-331 PYCKSARTV
+331 PNCKNARTV

-350 KYGTEI
+350 KYGNEI

-361 GLPADKKSLVLYQNC
+361 GLPADKKSLVQYQNC

-393 SPTYAEEIL
+393 SPTYANEIL

-427 IDVDTNDPATDKA
+427 IDVDTNNPATDKA

-445 DKTTVADK
+445 DKDTVADK

-466 DQNPNVPV
+466 NQNPNVPV

-492 VFEAILSKGVQMVVL
+492 VFEEILSKGVQMVVL

-579 GLKDTVVPYNGATG
+579 GLKDTVVPYNGVTK

-621 YKDDWKKL
+621 YKDDWKQL
-629 VQNAMSQDFSWNNI
+629 MRNAMSQDFSWDNI

>member
-1 MAKKAQK
+1 MAKKSQTK
-8 KPAAE
+8 KTAVVEEKPVVETPVVSAK
-13 ITVANPAASVKE
+13 S
-25 EKKPVAEKAKETAV
+25 EKKPVKEKAKET
-39 KVAEKVGV
+39 VAK
-47 VVEKAEKKAEEV
+47 VVEKAEIVAAKEGEKAEKI
-59 ATKAQEKVVE
+59 AAKAE
-69 VVKKVEEKTAP
+69 KKVEETVKKQEKTAP
-80 VAEKI
+80 VVKKA
-85 KEKKAEKAVK
+85 KAEKPAKAEKTVK
-95 PVKPVKSEK
+95 ETEAK
-104 AEKAEKAV
+104 ADEKAEKAV
-112 KEAVKKVADAAE
+112 
-124 KAVDTVAKAAEK
+124 
-136 VAEKAEESK
+136 ESK
-145 VAEKVAK
+145 TEV
-152 VVKTAEAKVDK
+152 K
-163 PVAAKAEKPAV
+163 PVEKQY
-174 PEEKKYRK
+174 KKR
-182 KVLFVAAE
+182 VLFVAAE

-202 VAAALPKALLKEDY
+202 VAAALPKALVKEGY
-216 DVRVVLPLYFNI
+216 DVRVVMPLYFNI

-260 DGVTYYFIDN
+260 DGVTYYFLDN

-284 DAERFAFFSKAVLEA
+284 DAERFAFFSKAALEA

-318 LTPVYLDVYYRNS
+318 LTPVYLDVYYRNV
-331 PYCKSARTV
+331 PYCKNARTV

-350 KYGTEI
+350 KYGNEI

-361 GLPADKKSLVLYQNC
+361 GLPADKKSLVQYQNC

-393 SPTYAEEIL
+393 SPTYAKEIL
-402 NSYYSFGLQDIL
+402 DSYYSFGLQDIL

-427 IDVDTNDPATDKA
+427 IDVETNNPATDKA

-445 DKTTVADK
+445 DKDTVSDK

-492 VFEAILSKGVQMVVL
+492 VFEEILSKGVQMVVL

-579 GLKDTVVPYNGATG
+579 GLKDTVVPYNGTTKQ
-593 EGTGFTFYSY
+593 GTGFTFYSY

-621 YKDDWKKL
+621 YKDDWKQL
-629 VQNAMSQDFSWNNI
+629 VQNAMSQDFSWDNI

>member
-1 MAKKAQK
+1 MAKKAQTK
-8 KPAAE
+8 KPAVE
-13 ITVANPAASVKE
+13 ERPVVAA
-25 EKKPVAEKAKETAV
+25 PVAPAESEKRPVKEKAKENAA
-39 KVAEKVGV
+39 KVAEKVEAAVAKAG
-47 VVEKAEKKAEEV
+47 EKAEKV
-59 ATKAQEKVVE
+59 AAKVEKKVTE
-69 VVKKVEEKTAP
+69 VVKKVEEKAAP
-80 VAEKI
+80 VVKKAE
-85 KEKKAEKAVK
+85 EKKAEIPAKNEKAA
-95 PVKPVKSEK
+95 K
-104 AEKAEKAV
+104 AEKVVKEAAAKVADKVEKAV
-112 KEAVKKVADAAE
+112 DKVADKAEKAAE
-124 KAVDTVAKAAEK
+124 KAVGSKAAEK
-136 VAEKAEESK
+136 VTKAVREAEE
-145 VAEKVAK
+145 
-152 VVKTAEAKVDK
+152 KVDVK
-163 PVAAKAEKPAV
+163 PVEKQY
-174 PEEKKYRK
+174 KKK
-182 KVLFVAAE
+182 ILFVAAE

-202 VAAALPKALLKEDY
+202 VAAALPKALVKEGY

-260 DGVTYYFIDN
+260 DGVTYYFLDN
-270 EYYFKRNGIYGHYD
+270 EYYFKRNGLYGHYD
-284 DAERFAFFSKAVLEA
+284 DAERFAFFSKAALEA

-318 LTPVYLDVYYRNS
+318 LTPVYLDVYYRNV
-331 PYCKSARTV
+331 PYCKNARTV

-350 KYGTEI
+350 KYGNEI

-361 GLPADKKSLVLYQNC
+361 GLPADKKSLVQYQNC

-393 SPTYAEEIL
+393 SPTYANEIL

-427 IDVDTNDPATDKA
+427 IDVDTNNPATDKA

-445 DKTTVADK
+445 DKDTVADK

-466 DQNPNVPV
+466 DQNPNVPI

-492 VFEAILSKGVQMVVL
+492 VFEEILSKGVQMVVL

-579 GLKDTVVPYNGATG
+579 GLKDTVVPYNGATK

-621 YKDDWKKL
+621 YKEDWKQL

>member
-1 MAKKAQK
+1 MAKKAQTK
-8 KPAAE
+8 KPAA
-13 ITVANPAASVKE
+13 V
-25 EKKPVAEKAKETAV
+25 EKKPVVATDVASAKSEKKPVKEKAKETAA
-39 KVAEKVGV
+39 KVVEKVEEV
-47 VVEKAEKKAEEV
+47 VGKAGEKAEKLAAKAE
-59 ATKAQEKVVE
+59 KKVSE
-69 VVKKVEEKTAP
+69 AVKKVEEKAAP
-80 VAEKI
+80 AVKKI
-85 KEKKAEKAVK
+85 EEKKAEKPA
-95 PVKPVKSEK
+95 KSEK
-104 AEKAEKAV
+104 AAKAEKVVKKTVAKVADKVEKAVDKVAEKAEKA
-112 KEAVKKVADAAE
+112 AE
-124 KAVDTVAKAAEK
+124 KAVASKAGEKIADAVKAAEEK
-136 VAEKAEESK
+136 VDVAPAEKQY
-145 VAEKVAK
+145 
-152 VVKTAEAKVDK
+152 
-163 PVAAKAEKPAV
+163 
-174 PEEKKYRK
+174 KKRI
-182 KVLFVAAE
+182 LFVAAE

-202 VAAALPKALLKEDY
+202 VAAALPKALVKEGY

-260 DGVTYYFIDN
+260 DGVTYYFLDN

-284 DAERFAFFSKAVLEA
+284 DAERFAFFSKAALEA
-299 LPIMDFTPDI
+299 LPIMNFTPDI

-318 LTPVYLDVYYRNS
+318 LTPVYLDVYYRNV
-331 PYCKSARTV
+331 PYCKNARTV

-350 KYGTEI
+350 KYGNEI

-361 GLPADKKSLVLYQNC
+361 GLPADKKSLVQYQNC

-393 SPTYAEEIL
+393 SPTYANEIL

-427 IDVDTNDPATDKA
+427 IDVETNDPATDKA

-445 DKTTVADK
+445 DKNTVADK

-485 GMELIAN
+485 GMELIAS
-492 VFEAILSKGVQMVVL
+492 VFEEILSKGVQMVVL

-579 GLKDTVVPYNGATG
+579 GLKDTVVPYNGVTKQ
-593 EGTGFTFYSY
+593 GTGFTFYSY

-621 YKDDWKKL
+621 YKDDWKQL

>member
-8 KPAAE
+8 KPATE
-13 ITVANPAASVKE
+13 KSVATSAAPAKE
-25 EKKPVAEKAKETAV
+25 EKKTVADKAEETAV
-39 KVAEKVGV
+39 KVAAKVEAA
-47 VVEKAEKKAEEV
+47 VEKAEKQAEKV
-59 ATKAQEKVVE
+59 ATKAEEKVAE
-69 VVKKVEEKTAP
+69 VVKKVEKKIAPTAD
-80 VAEKI
+80 KI
-85 KEKKAEKAVK
+85 KEKKTSKAKK
-95 PVKPVKSEK
+95 PTKSDK
-104 AEKAEKAV
+104 V
-112 KEAVKKVADAAE
+112 TVGEAVKKVADAVE

-136 VAEKAEESK
+136 VAKKAEESK
-145 VAEKVAK
+145 VAEKAAA
-152 VVKTAEAKVDK
+152 VVNAAEAKVDK
-163 PVAAKAEKPAV
+163 PAEAKVEKPAA
-174 PEEKKYRK
+174 PAEKKYKK

-202 VAAALPKALLKEDY
+202 VAAALPKALIKEDY

-350 KYGTEI
+350 KYGADI

-376 VNFMKGAIECSN
+376 VNYMKGAIECSN

-402 NSYYSFGLQDIL
+402 NSYFSFGLQDIL

-427 IDVDTNDPATDKA
+427 IDVETNDPATDKA

-445 DKTTVADK
+445 TKDTVADK

-466 DQNPNVPV
+466 DQNPDVPV

-566 MRYGTIPIVRETG
+566 MRYGTIPVVRETG

>member
-1 MAKKAQK
+1 MAKKAQTKKPDAAQK
-8 KPAAE
+8 KPA
-13 ITVANPAASVKE
+13 TVASAVPEKE
-25 EKKPVAEKAKETAV
+25 EKAAIVTPVKEV
-39 KVAEKVGV
+39 EKVV
-47 VVEKAEKKAEEV
+47 AKAQTTEIKAEKKAEKVAVKAQKEV
-59 ATKAQEKVVE
+59 AEPA
-69 VVKKVEEKTAP
+69 
-80 VAEKI
+80 
-85 KEKKAEKAVK
+85 AVGK
-95 PVKPVKSEK
+95 KSEPK
-104 AEKAEKAV
+104 V
-112 KEAVKKVADAAE
+112 K
-124 KAVDTVAKAAEK
+124 KAAEK
-136 VAEKAEESK
+136 KAVKAQKAVKTEEKAA
-145 VAEKVAK
+145 VAEKVQEKPVEAIK
-152 VVKTAEAKVDK
+152 TEVIPVKTEAK
-163 PVAAKAEKPAV
+163 PAEKQY
-174 PEEKKYRK
+174 KK

-190 ALPYVKTGGLGD
+190 ALPYVKTGGLAD
-202 VAAALPKALLKEDY
+202 VAAALPKALLKENY
-216 DVRVVLPLYFNI
+216 DVRVVMPLYFNI

-243 VSLAWRYQYCGV
+243 VALAWRYQYCGI

-260 DGVTYYFIDN
+260 DGVTYYFLDN

-284 DAERFAFFSKAVLEA
+284 DAERFAFFSKAALEA

-331 PYCKSARTV
+331 PYCKNARTV

-350 KYGTEI
+350 KYGNEI
-356 CDDIL
+356 CDDII
-361 GLPADKKSLVLYQNC
+361 GLPADKKSLVQYQNC
-376 VNFMKGAIECSN
+376 VNYMKGAIECSN

-393 SPTYAEEIL
+393 SPTYAKEIL

-414 GARKYKLSGIING
+414 GARKYKLCGIING
-427 IDVDTNDPATDKA
+427 IDVDLNNPATDKA

-445 DKTTVADK
+445 DKDTVADK

-485 GMELIAN
+485 GMDLIAN
-492 VFEAILSKGVQMVVL
+492 VFEEILSKGIQMVVL

-566 MRYGTIPIVRETG
+566 MRYGTIPVVRETG
-579 GLKDTVVPYNGATG
+579 GLKDTVVPYNGATK

-621 YKDDWKKL
+621 YKDDWKQL

>member
-1 MAKKAQK
+1 MAKKAQTQKPAAIEEK
-8 KPAAE
+8 KPAA
-13 ITVANPAASVKE
+13 
-25 EKKPVAEKAKETAV
+25 
-39 KVAEKVGV
+39 
-47 VVEKAEKKAEEV
+47 
-59 ATKAQEKVVE
+59 
-69 VVKKVEEKTAP
+69 
-80 VAEKI
+80 
-85 KEKKAEKAVK
+85 
-95 PVKPVKSEK
+95 PVKSEK
-104 AEKAEKAV
+104 KPVVKAAEQKAKAVAVAEKAQKEIEKVVAKAEEKIAPAVKKAAKKPAKKNETVEKAKEAVKEIAAKVEDAVEKMAKKAEKIAEKAEKTEIAQ
-112 KEAVKKVADAAE
+112 KAE
-124 KAVDTVAKAAEK
+124 KVVKAAE
-136 VAEKAEESK
+136 EKFDKKTE
-145 VAEKVAK
+145 
-152 VVKTAEAKVDK
+152 VVKIDPK
-163 PVAAKAEKPAV
+163 PV
-174 PEEKKYRK
+174 EKKYRK

-216 DVRVVLPLYFNI
+216 DVRVVMPLYFNI

-260 DGVTYYFIDN
+260 DGVTYYFLDN

-284 DAERFAFFSKAVLEA
+284 DAERFAFFSKAALEA

-331 PYCKSARTV
+331 PNCKNARTV

-350 KYGTEI
+350 KYGNEI

-361 GLPADKKSLVLYQNC
+361 GLPADKKSLVQYQNC

-393 SPTYAEEIL
+393 SPTYANEIL

-414 GARKYKLSGIING
+414 GARKYKLCGIING
-427 IDVDTNDPATDKA
+427 IDVETNNPATDKA

-445 DKTTVADK
+445 DKNTVADK

-466 DQNPNVPV
+466 DQNPNVPI

-492 VFEAILSKGVQMVVL
+492 VFEEILSKGIQMVVL

-566 MRYGTIPIVRETG
+566 MRYGTIPVVRETG
-579 GLKDTVVPYNGATG
+579 GLKDTVVPYNGVTKQ
-593 EGTGFTFYSY
+593 GTGFTFYSY

-621 YKDDWKKL
+621 YKDDWKQL

>member
-1 MAKKAQK
+1 MEEVVGKA
-8 KPAAE
+8 
-13 ITVANPAASVKE
+13 
-25 EKKPVAEKAKETAV
+25 
-39 KVAEKVGV
+39 G
-47 VVEKAEKKAEEV
+47 EKAEKLAAKAE
-59 ATKAQEKVVE
+59 KKVSE
-69 VVKKVEEKTAP
+69 AVKKVEEKAAP
-80 VAEKI
+80 AVKKI
-85 KEKKAEKAVK
+85 EEKKAEKPAK
-95 PVKPVKSEK
+95 REKAAK
-104 AEKAEKAV
+104 AEKVVKETVAKVADKVEKAV
-112 KEAVKKVADAAE
+112 DKVAGKAEKAAE
-124 KAVDTVAKAAEK
+124 KAVASKAGEKIADAVKAAEEK
-136 VAEKAEESK
+136 VDVAPAEKQY
-145 VAEKVAK
+145 
-152 VVKTAEAKVDK
+152 
-163 PVAAKAEKPAV
+163 
-174 PEEKKYRK
+174 KKRI
-182 KVLFVAAE
+182 LFVAAE

-202 VAAALPKALLKEDY
+202 VAAALPKALVKEGY

-260 DGVTYYFIDN
+260 DGVTYYFLDN

-284 DAERFAFFSKAVLEA
+284 DAERFAFFSKAALEA
-299 LPIMDFTPDI
+299 LPIMNFTPDI

-318 LTPVYLDVYYRNS
+318 LTPVYLDVYYRNV
-331 PYCKSARTV
+331 PYCKNARTV

-350 KYGTEI
+350 KYGNEI

-361 GLPADKKSLVLYQNC
+361 GLPADKKPLVQYQNC

-393 SPTYAEEIL
+393 SPTYANEIL

-427 IDVDTNDPATDKA
+427 IDVETNDPATDKA

-445 DKTTVADK
+445 DKNTVADK

-485 GMELIAN
+485 GMELIAS
-492 VFEAILSKGVQMVVL
+492 VFEEILSKGVQMVVL

-579 GLKDTVVPYNGATG
+579 GLKDTVVPYNGVTKQ
-593 EGTGFTFYSY
+593 GTGFTFYSY

-621 YKDDWKKL
+621 YKDDWKQL

>member
-1 MAKKAQK
+1 MAKKAQTKKPDAAQK
-8 KPAAE
+8 KPA
-13 ITVANPAASVKE
+13 TVASAVPEKE
-25 EKKPVAEKAKETAV
+25 EKAAIVTPVKEV
-39 KVAEKVGV
+39 EKVV
-47 VVEKAEKKAEEV
+47 AKAQTTEIKAEKKAEKVAVKVQKEV
-59 ATKAQEKVVE
+59 AEPA
-69 VVKKVEEKTAP
+69 
-80 VAEKI
+80 
-85 KEKKAEKAVK
+85 AVGK
-95 PVKPVKSEK
+95 KSEPK
-104 AEKAEKAV
+104 V
-112 KEAVKKVADAAE
+112 K
-124 KAVDTVAKAAEK
+124 KAAEK
-136 VAEKAEESK
+136 KAVKAQKAVKTEDK
-145 VAEKVAK
+145 AAVAEKVQEKPVEAIK
-152 VVKTAEAKVDK
+152 TEVIPVKTEAK
-163 PVAAKAEKPAV
+163 PAEKQY
-174 PEEKKYRK
+174 KK

-190 ALPYVKTGGLGD
+190 ALPYVKTGGLAD
-202 VAAALPKALLKEDY
+202 VAAALPKALLKENY
-216 DVRVVLPLYFNI
+216 DVRVVMPLYFNI

-243 VSLAWRYQYCGV
+243 VALAWRYQYCGV

-260 DGVTYYFIDN
+260 DGVTYYFLDN

-284 DAERFAFFSKAVLEA
+284 DAERFAFFSKAALEA

-331 PYCKSARTV
+331 PYCKNARTV

-350 KYGTEI
+350 KYGNEI
-356 CDDIL
+356 CDDII
-361 GLPADKKSLVLYQNC
+361 GLPADKKSLVQYQNC
-376 VNFMKGAIECSN
+376 VNYMKGAIECSN

-393 SPTYAEEIL
+393 SPTYAKEIL

-414 GARKYKLSGIING
+414 GARKYKLCGIING
-427 IDVDTNDPATDKA
+427 IDVDLNNPATDKA

-445 DKTTVADK
+445 DKDTVADK

-485 GMELIAN
+485 GMDLIAN
-492 VFEAILSKGVQMVVL
+492 VFEEILSKGIQMVVL

-566 MRYGTIPIVRETG
+566 MRYGTIPVVRETG
-579 GLKDTVVPYNGATG
+579 GLKDTVVPYNGATK

-621 YKDDWKKL
+621 YKDDWKQL

>member
-1 MAKKAQK
+1 MAKKAQTKKPDAAQK
-8 KPAAE
+8 KPA
-13 ITVANPAASVKE
+13 TVASAVPEKE
-25 EKKPVAEKAKETAV
+25 EKAAIVTPVKEV
-39 KVAEKVGV
+39 EKVV
-47 VVEKAEKKAEEV
+47 AKAQTTEIKAEKKAEKVAVKAQKEV
-59 ATKAQEKVVE
+59 AEPAAVGKKSEPK
-69 VVKKVEEKTAP
+69 VKKAAGK
-80 VAEKI
+80 
-85 KEKKAEKAVK
+85 KAVK
-95 PVKPVKSEK
+95 AQKALKTEEK
-104 AEKAEKAV
+104 AA
-112 KEAVKKVADAAE
+112 
-124 KAVDTVAKAAEK
+124 
-136 VAEKAEESK
+136 
-145 VAEKVAK
+145 VAEKVQEKPVEAIK
-152 VVKTAEAKVDK
+152 TEVIPVKTEAK
-163 PVAAKAEKPAV
+163 PAEKQY
-174 PEEKKYRK
+174 KK

-190 ALPYVKTGGLGD
+190 ALPYVKTGGLAD
-202 VAAALPKALLKEDY
+202 VAAALPKALLKENY
-216 DVRVVLPLYFNI
+216 DVRVVMPLYFNI

-243 VSLAWRYQYCGV
+243 VALAWRYQYCGV

-260 DGVTYYFIDN
+260 DGVTYYFLDN

-284 DAERFAFFSKAVLEA
+284 DAERFAFFSKAALEA

-331 PYCKSARTV
+331 PYCKNARTV

-350 KYGTEI
+350 KYGNEI
-356 CDDIL
+356 CDDII
-361 GLPADKKSLVLYQNC
+361 GLPADKKSLVQYQNC
-376 VNFMKGAIECSN
+376 VNYMKGAIECSN

-393 SPTYAEEIL
+393 SPTYAKEIL

-414 GARKYKLSGIING
+414 GARKYKLCGIING
-427 IDVDTNDPATDKA
+427 IDVDLNNPATDKA

-445 DKTTVADK
+445 DKDTVADK

-485 GMELIAN
+485 GMDLIAN
-492 VFEAILSKGVQMVVL
+492 VFEEILSKGIQMVVL

-566 MRYGTIPIVRETG
+566 MRYGTIPVVRETG
-579 GLKDTVVPYNGATG
+579 GLKDTVVPYNGATK

-621 YKDDWKKL
+621 YKDDWKQL

>member
-1 MAKKAQK
+1 MAKKAQTKKPDAAQK
-8 KPAAE
+8 KPA
-13 ITVANPAASVKE
+13 TVASAVPEKE
-25 EKKPVAEKAKETAV
+25 EKAAIVTPVKEV
-39 KVAEKVGV
+39 EKVV
-47 VVEKAEKKAEEV
+47 AKAQTTEIKAEKKAEKVAVKAQKEV
-59 ATKAQEKVVE
+59 AEPA
-69 VVKKVEEKTAP
+69 
-80 VAEKI
+80 
-85 KEKKAEKAVK
+85 AVGK
-95 PVKPVKSEK
+95 KSEPK
-104 AEKAEKAV
+104 V
-112 KEAVKKVADAAE
+112 K
-124 KAVDTVAKAAEK
+124 KAAEK
-136 VAEKAEESK
+136 KAVKAQKVVKTEEKAA
-145 VAEKVAK
+145 VAEKVQEKPVEAIK
-152 VVKTAEAKVDK
+152 TEVIPVKTEAK
-163 PVAAKAEKPAV
+163 PAEKQY
-174 PEEKKYRK
+174 KK

-190 ALPYVKTGGLGD
+190 ALPYVKTGGLAD
-202 VAAALPKALLKEDY
+202 VAAALPKALLKENY
-216 DVRVVLPLYFNI
+216 DVRVVMPLYFNI
-228 PDKFRTTMQYLGCCY
+228 LDKFRTTMQYLGCCY
-243 VSLAWRYQYCGV
+243 VALAWRYQYCGI

-260 DGVTYYFIDN
+260 DGVTYYFLDN

-284 DAERFAFFSKAVLEA
+284 DAERFAFFSKAALEA

-331 PYCKSARTV
+331 PYCKNARTV

-350 KYGTEI
+350 KYGNEI
-356 CDDIL
+356 CDDII
-361 GLPADKKSLVLYQNC
+361 GLPADKKSLVQYQNC
-376 VNFMKGAIECSN
+376 VNYMKGAIECSN

-393 SPTYAEEIL
+393 SPTYAKEIL

-414 GARKYKLSGIING
+414 GARKYKLCGIING
-427 IDVDTNDPATDKA
+427 IDVDLNNPATDKA

-445 DKTTVADK
+445 DKDTVADK

-485 GMELIAN
+485 GMDLIAN
-492 VFEAILSKGVQMVVL
+492 VFEEILSKGIQMVVL

-566 MRYGTIPIVRETG
+566 MRYGTIPVVRETG
-579 GLKDTVVPYNGATG
+579 GLKDTVVPYNGATK

-621 YKDDWKKL
+621 YKDDWKQL

>member
-1 MAKKAQK
+1 MKKI
-8 KPAAE
+8 E
-13 ITVANPAASVKE
+13 
-25 EKKPVAEKAKETAV
+25 
-39 KVAEKVGV
+39 
-47 VVEKAEKKAEEV
+47 
-59 ATKAQEKVVE
+59 
-69 VVKKVEEKTAP
+69 
-80 VAEKI
+80 
-85 KEKKAEKAVK
+85 EKKAEKPA
-95 PVKPVKSEK
+95 KSEK
-104 AEKAEKAV
+104 AAKAEKVVKETVAKVAHKVEKAVDKVAEKAEKA
-112 KEAVKKVADAAE
+112 AE
-124 KAVDTVAKAAEK
+124 KAVASKAGEKIADAVKAAEEK
-136 VAEKAEESK
+136 VDVAPAEKQY
-145 VAEKVAK
+145 
-152 VVKTAEAKVDK
+152 
-163 PVAAKAEKPAV
+163 
-174 PEEKKYRK
+174 KKRI
-182 KVLFVAAE
+182 LFVAAE

-202 VAAALPKALLKEDY
+202 VAAALPKALVKEGY

-260 DGVTYYFIDN
+260 DGVTYYFLDN

-284 DAERFAFFSKAVLEA
+284 DAERFAFFSKAALEA
-299 LPIMDFTPDI
+299 LPIMNFTPDI

-318 LTPVYLDVYYRNS
+318 LTPVYLDVYYRNV
-331 PYCKSARTV
+331 PYCKNARTV

-350 KYGTEI
+350 KYGNEI

-361 GLPADKKSLVLYQNC
+361 GLPADKKSLVQYQNC

-393 SPTYAEEIL
+393 SPTYANEIL

-427 IDVDTNDPATDKA
+427 IDVETNDPATDKA

-445 DKTTVADK
+445 DKNTVADK

-485 GMELIAN
+485 GMELIAS
-492 VFEAILSKGVQMVVL
+492 VFEEILSKGVQMVVL

-579 GLKDTVVPYNGATG
+579 GLKDTVVPYNGVTKQ
-593 EGTGFTFYSY
+593 GTGFTFYSY

-621 YKDDWKKL
+621 YKDDWKQL

>member
-8 KPAAE
+8 KPATE
-13 ITVANPAASVKE
+13 KSVATPAAPAKE
-25 EKKPVAEKAKETAV
+25 EKKTVAEKAEETAV
-39 KVAEKVGV
+39 KVAAKVEAA
-47 VVEKAEKKAEEV
+47 VEKAEKQAEKV
-59 ATKAQEKVVE
+59 ATKAEEKVAE
-69 VVKKVEEKTAP
+69 VVKKVEKKITPTAD
-80 VAEKI
+80 KI
-85 KEKKAEKAVK
+85 KKKKTSKAKK
-95 PVKPVKSEK
+95 PTKSDK
-104 AEKAEKAV
+104 V
-112 KEAVKKVADAAE
+112 TVGEAVKKVADAVE

-136 VAEKAEESK
+136 VAKKAEESK
-145 VAEKVAK
+145 VAEKAAA
-152 VVKTAEAKVDK
+152 VVNAAEAKVDK
-163 PVAAKAEKPAV
+163 PAEAKVEKPAA
-174 PEEKKYRK
+174 PAEKKYKK

-202 VAAALPKALLKEDY
+202 VAAALPKALIKEDY

-350 KYGTEI
+350 KYGADI

-376 VNFMKGAIECSN
+376 VNYMKGAIECSN

-402 NSYYSFGLQDIL
+402 NSYFSFGLQDIL

-427 IDVDTNDPATDKA
+427 IDVETNDPATDKA

-445 DKTTVADK
+445 TKDTVADK

-466 DQNPNVPV
+466 DQNPDVPV

-566 MRYGTIPIVRETG
+566 MRYGTIPVVRETG

>member
-1 MAKKAQK
+1 MAKKAQTK
-8 KPAAE
+8 KPA
-13 ITVANPAASVKE
+13 VE
-25 EKKPVAEKAKETAV
+25 EKTVVAAHVAPAGSDKRPVKEKAKEKAA
-39 KVAEKVGV
+39 KVAEKVEAAVSKAG
-47 VVEKAEKKAEEV
+47 EKAEKVAAKAEKKV
-59 ATKAQEKVVE
+59 AE
-69 VVKKVEEKTAP
+69 VVKKVEEKAAP
-80 VAEKI
+80 VVKKAEA
-85 KEKKAEKAVK
+85 KKAEKPAESTK
-95 PVKPVKSEK
+95 AAK
-104 AEKAEKAV
+104 AEKVV
-112 KEAVKKVADAAE
+112 KEAAAKVADKVGKAVDKVADKAEKAAE
-124 KAVDTVAKAAEK
+124 KAVESKAAVKVAKAVKA
-136 VAEKAEESK
+136 AEEK
-145 VAEKVAK
+145 IDV
-152 VVKTAEAKVDK
+152 K
-163 PVAAKAEKPAV
+163 PVEKQY
-174 PEEKKYRK
+174 KKK
-182 KVLFVAAE
+182 ILFVTAE

-202 VAAALPKALLKEDY
+202 VAAALPKALVKEGY

-260 DGVTYYFIDN
+260 DGVTYYFLDN
-270 EYYFKRNGIYGHYD
+270 EYYFKRNGLYGHYD
-284 DAERFAFFSKAVLEA
+284 DAERFAFFSKAALEA

-309 IHCHDWHTG
+309 IHCHDWHSG
-318 LTPVYLDVYYRNS
+318 LTPVYLDVYYRNV
-331 PYCKSARTV
+331 PNCKNARTV

-350 KYGTEI
+350 KYGNEI

-361 GLPADKKSLVLYQNC
+361 GLPADKKSLVQYQNC
-376 VNFMKGAIECSN
+376 INFMKGAIECSN

-393 SPTYAEEIL
+393 SPTYANEIL

-427 IDVDTNDPATDKA
+427 IDVDTNNPATDKA

-445 DKTTVADK
+445 DKDTVADK

-466 DQNPNVPV
+466 NQNPNVPV

-492 VFEAILSKGVQMVVL
+492 VFEEILSKGVQMVVL

-579 GLKDTVVPYNGATG
+579 GLKDTVVPYNGVTK

-621 YKDDWKKL
+621 YKDDWKQL
-629 VQNAMSQDFSWNNI
+629 MRNAMSQDFSWDNI

>member
-1 MAKKAQK
+1 MAKKAQTK
-8 KPAAE
+8 KPAAPAE
-13 ITVANPAASVKE
+13 EKTVVAAPAE
-25 EKKPVAEKAKETAV
+25 EKKPA
-39 KVAEKVGV
+39 
-47 VVEKAEKKAEEV
+47 
-59 ATKAQEKVVE
+59 
-69 VVKKVEEKTAP
+69 
-80 VAEKI
+80 
-85 KEKKAEKAVK
+85 
-95 PVKPVKSEK
+95 

-112 KEAVKKVADAAE
+112 KAVAEKTKKVEKTVVETVEKAQGKPVDTVKKVE
-124 KAVDTVAKAAEK
+124 KKAEK
-136 VAEKAEESK
+136 VQKSAMKAQ
-145 VAEKVAK
+145 EKVKDAVK
-152 VVKTAEAKVDK
+152 EAAVKTAEKVEK
-163 PVAAKAEKPAV
+163 VVEKAEAV
-174 PEEKKYRK
+174 AKKAEAEKKTEKEPAPAYKK

-202 VAAALPKALLKEDY
+202 VAAALPKALLKEGY

-299 LPIMDFTPDI
+299 LPIMDFTPDV

-331 PYCKSARTV
+331 PYCKNARTV

-350 KYGTEI
+350 KYGGEI

-361 GLPADKKSLVLYQNC
+361 GLPADKKSLVMYQNC

-393 SPTYAEEIL
+393 SPTYAGEIL

-427 IDVDTNDPATDKA
+427 IDVDINNPSTDKA

-445 DKTTVADK
+445 DKNTVADK

-466 DQNPNVPV
+466 NQNPNVPI

-492 VFEAILSKGVQMVVL
+492 VFEDILSKGIQMVVL

-579 GLKDTVVPYNGATG
+579 GLKDTVVPYNGTTKQ
-593 EGTGFTFYSY
+593 GTGFTFYSY

-621 YKDDWKKL
+621 YKDDWKQL

-643 CKQYIALYEN
+643 CKQYVALYQN